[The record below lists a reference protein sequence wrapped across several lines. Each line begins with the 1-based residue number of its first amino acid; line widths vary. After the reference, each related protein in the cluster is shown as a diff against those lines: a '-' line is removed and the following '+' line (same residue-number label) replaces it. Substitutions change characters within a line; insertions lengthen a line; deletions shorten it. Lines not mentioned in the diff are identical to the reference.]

1 MKKKEIIIVSLMGI
15 LTIAIVLFGY
25 KYAAGKKEALLSEGE
40 KRTESV
46 FQVTSSQESVVAES
60 DTSEAYAQFLAAFSE
75 TRSNATVVD
84 YLQYVHHHKNAVN
97 VAFFG
102 DVASDAAWAKS
113 AIADIQADFPLE
125 NLTTSFFSHPSD
137 SSSVFLSSQYA
148 QELVESNPDVI
159 FYTIPTKTDQTVD
172 ISLAESTQSI
182 YTVYDEIRAA
192 LPDALIVLVTPPPAE
207 VKMSDWNSRTLD
219 YQNYTNNLVEENA
232 AFTVP
237 LYDLHADFLAEV
249 ANRSEILTNLMDAA
263 GVELN
268 EAGQQ
273 LFSEMFANSLRTKMV
288 DTTTG
293 LYVEGEK
300 PASTPIATT
309 LAVPEETVID
319 SEEAVS
325 EETEETADETSVY
338 EALHRHM
345 WHRRMLLQHTLHR
358 HMWNRHTKP
367 QLSKSLLQV
376 WIPQHRQS
384 QRPRK
389 HQRKA
394 QPEIQLHK
402 KIIAL
407 T

>member
-25 KYAAGKKEALLSEGE
+25 KYAAGKKEALLSEGQ

-46 FQVTSSQESVVAES
+46 FQVTSSQESVVVES

-75 TRSNATVVD
+75 NRTTASVVD

-102 DVASDAAWAKS
+102 DVASDAAWAKL
-113 AIADIQADFPLE
+113 AIADIQADFPLG

-159 FYTIPTKTDQTVD
+159 FYMVPTKTDQVVD
-172 ISLAESTQSI
+172 ISLNESTLYI

-192 LPDALIVLVTPPPAE
+192 LPDALIVLMTPPPAE
-207 VKMSDWNSRTLD
+207 AKISAWNSRTLD
-219 YQNYTNNLVEENA
+219 YQQYTNNLVEENA

-237 LYDLHADFLAEV
+237 LYDIHSDFLAEV
-249 ANRSEILTNLMDAA
+249 ANRSESLANFMDAA

-273 LFSEMFANSLRTKMV
+273 LFSEMFRNSLRTKMV

-300 PASTPIATT
+300 PARTPLATT

-319 SEEAVS
+319 SEEADS
-325 EETEETADETSVY
+325 EESVEEESVY
-338 EALHRHM
+338 EAP
-345 WHRRMLLQHTLHR
+345 TYVAP
-358 HMWNRHTKP
+358 TYVAP
-367 QLSKSLLQV
+367 PYVAPVIEEPVPSVDTSSSTSETPV
-376 WIPQHRQS
+376 QS
-384 QRPRK
+384 ITEDS
-389 HQRKA
+389 A
-394 QPEIQLHK
+394 S
-402 KIIAL
+402 
-407 T
+407 

>member
-46 FQVTSSQESVVAES
+46 FQVTSSQESVVVES

-75 TRSNATVVD
+75 NRTSTSVVD

-159 FYTIPTKTDQTVD
+159 FYMVPTKTDQVVD
-172 ISLAESTQSI
+172 ISLNESTRYI

-192 LPDALIVLVTPPPAE
+192 LPDALIVLMTPPPAE
-207 VKMSDWNSRTLD
+207 AKISAWNSRTLD
-219 YQNYTNNLVEENA
+219 YQQYTNNLVEENA

-237 LYDLHADFLAEV
+237 LYDIHSDFLAEV
-249 ANRSEILTNLMDAA
+249 ANRSESLANFMDAA

-273 LFSEMFANSLRTKMV
+273 LFSEMFRNSLRTKMV

-300 PASTPIATT
+300 PASTPLATT

-319 SEEAVS
+319 SEEADS
-325 EETEETADETSVY
+325 EESVEEESVY
-338 EALHRHM
+338 EAP
-345 WHRRMLLQHTLHR
+345 TYVAPPYVAPVIEEPVPSVD
-358 HMWNRHTKP
+358 TSSSTSETP
-367 QLSKSLLQV
+367 V
-376 WIPQHRQS
+376 QS
-384 QRPRK
+384 ITEDS
-389 HQRKA
+389 A
-394 QPEIQLHK
+394 S
-402 KIIAL
+402 
-407 T
+407 

>member
-40 KRTESV
+40 NRTESV

-75 TRSNATVVD
+75 NRTTASVVD

-102 DVASDAAWAKS
+102 DIASDAAWAKS

-137 SSSVFLSSQYA
+137 SSSVFMSSQYA

-172 ISLAESTQSI
+172 ISLAESTRYI

-207 VKMSDWNSRTLD
+207 AKISAWNSRTLD
-219 YQNYTNNLVEENA
+219 YQQYTNNLVEENA

-237 LYDLHADFLAEV
+237 LYDIHAGFLAEV
-249 ANRSEILTNLMDAA
+249 ANRSETLANFMDAA

-288 DTTTG
+288 DTTSG

-300 PASTPIATT
+300 PASTPIAPT
-309 LAVPEETVID
+309 LAVPEEVVID
-319 SEEAVS
+319 SEEVVNEEADS
-325 EETEETADETSVY
+325 EESVEEESVY
-338 EALHRHM
+338 EAPTYVAPTYVAPTYVAPPYVAPPYVAPIVEEPVPSADTSSSTSE
-345 WHRRMLLQHTLHR
+345 TLD
-358 HMWNRHTKP
+358 
-367 QLSKSLLQV
+367 
-376 WIPQHRQS
+376 QS
-384 QRPRK
+384 ITEDS
-389 HQRKA
+389 A
-394 QPEIQLHK
+394 S
-402 KIIAL
+402 
-407 T
+407 